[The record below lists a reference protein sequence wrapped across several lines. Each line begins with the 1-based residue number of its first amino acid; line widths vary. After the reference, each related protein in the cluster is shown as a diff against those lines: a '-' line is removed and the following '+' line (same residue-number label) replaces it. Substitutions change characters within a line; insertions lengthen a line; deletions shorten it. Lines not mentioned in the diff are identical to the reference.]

1 MNETTINELAVHYL
15 SRSLVKK
22 TFFFLAL
29 FCSINMVYGQDN
41 ITVTG
46 TVSDINGPL
55 PGASVIILGT
65 QVGVSTDFDGKFE
78 LESVPSN
85 ATIVFDYIGYSSLSV
100 EVNNRTVIDVTLE
113 ADISTLD
120 EVVLIG
126 YQSVKRSDIVGSV
139 AIVDTDEM
147 LKAPGGTAGERLQG
161 RAAGVTVTS
170 GGQPGTTADVKIR
183 GINSFSGQDSPL
195 YVIDGMFA
203 SSLSADFNPND
214 IESVQVLK
222 DAASTALYGSRGMNG
237 VIVITTIK
245 GKQGPLK
252 VDFSTYYG
260 FQDISKKLPL
270 TSADRFIEINNLTYT
285 NNGETPLNLNTD
297 VDTDWQDAFFQT
309 GYVQEHNLRFSGGGE
324 TSSIAVTL
332 NYFDQEGAV
341 VGPEYERYSIRVNSE
356 LRKGRFTFGENI
368 LLSRSNRTRLQGAPF
383 VDLIRM
389 LPTIPVLDENNTSGY
404 GFGNDENSTFGTN
417 PIGLQEHYSD
427 KNVRSRVFGNIYLEY
442 DFFPSN
448 RKPSLTY
455 RLNLGMDY
463 TQSRDQYFERV
474 GALRM
479 NNPDGGPSILEDSNN
494 EYFDLLAE
502 NTLNYN
508 QEFGKHKVSALV
520 GITSQQATN
529 TWTQAHTEGLAGEFW
544 VQDNGTSSAITR
556 GNNQVSGLKSYLG
569 SATYTY
575 DDKYSVLFN
584 IRRDGSSK
592 FGADNQWANFPSVS
606 GSWRM
611 SEENFLKDNETFTY
625 VKLRASYGTVGN
637 QAIADYATQAVIR
650 LNQNYVLND
659 QVVPGAISTQLVNP
673 NLRWESKTTTDIG
686 LDFELWKGKFYGTA
700 DYYISNSKDLLLQVP
715 IPLSSGNTGSNP
727 LANVGEIENK
737 GFELS
742 LGYRVSSGDFKYN
755 IVANGTW
762 MKNEVIALVEEAGNI
777 PIFGTNQVIRTA
789 VGDAASSFFVLET
802 DGIFQNQGEIDAHG
816 VQPDARPGDVIY
828 VDFDDDGDID
838 FDDRQVVGNALPD
851 FEYSLNLDA
860 SWRGWDATAYF
871 YGVSGISIYNEMNW
885 WAGRYDDNGNYR
897 TDVTFWTGEG
907 TSNSAPKPIHS
918 DSSMNPIMQSDRW
931 VESGDYFRLKLFQ
944 IGYSFDST
952 IIEKMKISKLRLYF
966 TGQNL
971 FTITNYSGYD
981 PEVIGNNNNG
991 NFLTRGIDNGSF
1003 PSLKTYT
1010 FGLQLSL

>member
-1 MNETTINELAVHYL
+1 M
-15 SRSLVKK
+15 
-22 TFFFLAL
+22 
-29 FCSINMVYGQDN
+29 
-41 ITVTG
+41 
-46 TVSDINGPL
+46 
-55 PGASVIILGT
+55 
-65 QVGVSTDFDGKFE
+65 
-78 LESVPSN
+78 
-85 ATIVFDYIGYSSLSV
+85 
-100 EVNNRTVIDVTLE
+100 
-113 ADISTLD
+113 
-120 EVVLIG
+120 VLIG

-161 RAAGVTVTS
+161 RAAGVTVTG

-260 FQDISKKLPL
+260 IQEISKKLPL
-270 TSADRFIEINNLTYT
+270 TNASRFIEINNLTYT
-285 NNGETPLNLNTD
+285 NSGLSPLNLNTD

-309 GYVQEHNLRFSGGGE
+309 GSVQEHNLRFSGGSE

-341 VGPEYERYSIRVNSE
+341 VGPEYERYSMRVNSE

-368 LLSRSNRTRLQGAPF
+368 MLSRSNRTRLQGAPF

-404 GFGNDENSTFGTN
+404 GFGNDENPTFGTN
-417 PIGLQEHYSD
+417 PIGRQEHYSD
-427 KNVRSRVFGNIYLEY
+427 TGVTSRVFGNIYLEY

-455 RLNLGMDY
+455 RLNLGLDY

-474 GALRM
+474 GAIRM

-520 GITSQQATN
+520 GITSQKATN
-529 TWTQAHTEGLAGEFW
+529 TFTLAHTEGLAGEFW
-544 VQDNGTSSAITR
+544 VQDNGTTSARTE
-556 GNNQVSGLKSYLG
+556 GSEAVSGLQSYLG
-569 SATYTY
+569 SFSYTY

-592 FGADNQWANFPSVS
+592 FGADNQWANFPSLS
-606 GSWRM
+606 ASWRM
-611 SEENFLKDNETFTY
+611 SEENFLKDNETLTY
-625 VKLRASYGTVGN
+625 LKLRASYGTVGN
-637 QAIADYATQAVIR
+637 QAIADYATQAVIS

-686 LDFELWKGKFYGTA
+686 LDLELWNGKFTA
-700 DYYISNSKDLLLQVP
+700 TVDYYIANSKDLLLNVP
-715 IPLSSGNTGSNP
+715 IPLTSGNTGSNP

-737 GFELS
+737 GLELS
-742 LGYRVSSGDFKYN
+742 LGYRGSSGDWKWG
-755 IVANGTW
+755 VLANGTF
-762 MKNEVIALVEEAGNI
+762 MNNEVIALVEEAGNI
-777 PIFGTNQVIRTA
+777 PIFGSLQVIRTA
-789 VGDAASSFFVLET
+789 VGDAASSFFVLKT

-816 VQPDARPGDVIY
+816 SQPDARPGDVRY
-828 VDFDDDGDID
+828 VDFDNNGTIN

-860 SWRGWDATAYF
+860 SWRGFDATAYF
-871 YGVSGISIYNEMNW
+871 YGVQGISIYNNMNW

-897 TDVTFWTGEG
+897 SDVTFWTGEG
-907 TSNSAPKPIHS
+907 TSNSAPKPYNS
-918 DSSMNPIMQSDRW
+918 DSSLNPIQPSDRW

-944 IGYSFDST
+944 IGYSLNSEILPT
-952 IIEKMKISKLRLYF
+952 RISKVRFYF

-991 NFLTRGIDNGSF
+991 NFLNRGVDDGSF